1 MRVLCWHNQYFL
13 IISPLCAARGLPR
26 QRQEEPKVENMRT
39 YPGTFL
45 SRQRVVCG
53 RNLIKQG
60 TPPSRMLMECCC
72 VLLARRVAK
81 LVRLSLKVFYSWKY
95 THFSHISH
103 FPGLYISKQI
113 FISFFLYFLTALFF
127 FNLLV
132 YSVLPFCLKNSTQIF
147 TKLIFLTLFSTRIK
161 GINKLASSLEMHCA
175 FQCSR
180 SAAPVVHKM
189 LMQDVWFHC
198 WGHDGWSC
206 TAKL

>member
-1 MRVLCWHNQYFL
+1 MRTLCWHNQYFL

-26 QRQEEPKVENMRT
+26 QRQEEQEVENTRT

-81 LVRLSLKVFYSWKY
+81 LVRLSLKVFYSSKY

-103 FPGLYISKQI
+103 FPGLYLSKQI
-113 FISFFLYFLTALFF
+113 FISF
-127 FNLLV
+127 
-132 YSVLPFCLKNSTQIF
+132 C
-147 TKLIFLTLFSTRIK
+147 LIFFDSTI
-161 GINKLASSLEMHCA
+161 
-175 FQCSR
+175 F
-180 SAAPVVHKM
+180 
-189 LMQDVWFHC
+189 
-198 WGHDGWSC
+198 
-206 TAKL
+206 